1 MSNDHLS
8 YVEQVPH
15 LHVVLLPYEM
25 TDLQRLAPRCLSLG
39 NLMRA
44 LTPEESA
51 WLLDVV
57 NAVHREGYREGA
69 KAAADSD

>member
-1 MSNDHLS
+1 MQN
-8 YVEQVPH
+8 E
-15 LHVVLLPYEM
+15 HVSDTTQIPYRYAVLGPYEM

-39 NLMRA
+39 RLMRA

-57 NAVHREGYREGA
+57 NAVHREGYRKGA